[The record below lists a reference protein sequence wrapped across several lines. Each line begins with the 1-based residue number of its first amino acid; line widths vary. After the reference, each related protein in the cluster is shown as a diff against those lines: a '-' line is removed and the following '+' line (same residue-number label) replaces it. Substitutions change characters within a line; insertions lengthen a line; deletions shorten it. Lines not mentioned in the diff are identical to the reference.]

1 MIVPSKQ
8 WPFVYAPEVKQ
19 EKEENIIMVTRRK
32 VYSLLQSRAQ
42 ESDDYNVNIVS
53 TVRIKK

>member
-19 EKEENIIMVTRRK
+19 EKEENIIMATRRR
-32 VYSLLQSRAQ
+32 VHSILQSREQ
-42 ESDDYNVNIVS
+42 DSDDYNVNIIS